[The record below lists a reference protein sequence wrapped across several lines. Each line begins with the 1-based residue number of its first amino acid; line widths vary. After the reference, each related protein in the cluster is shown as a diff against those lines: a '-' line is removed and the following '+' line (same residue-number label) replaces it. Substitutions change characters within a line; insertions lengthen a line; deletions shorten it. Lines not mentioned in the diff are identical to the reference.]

1 MWSRI
6 VLGLLLTSATLAQ
19 AEPHLPVVGE
29 VLGETPITW
38 PKMDW
43 LYDQPSHDDAAGKV
57 IVHWFC
63 APKLPACADDL
74 ARMLE
79 LRDHGK
85 VYVVAHIN
93 GSKADAK
100 RFDPIRESEGVGRG
114 TVGYG
119 KGVAA
124 VMKAMSVV
132 GPASIVVD
140 VDGKV
145 AMVTTGSS
153 AAELD
158 TRDAKVT
165 ALANAIR
172 EYVLS
177 AEGPQIVKPGERFAL
192 AMTIKL
198 SPWLRF
204 SRKTPTEFKLTAP
217 PDVTCDATKLSGDQ
231 ITTTGDL
238 LVARVTC
245 TAAKGSYELR
255 GELQFGYETPT
266 GGAGFGQEDT
276 RWKLGVAAGLTSPTP

>member
-204 SRKTPTEFKLTAP
+204 AGDVHGREGQLRAARRAAVRLRDADRRRGLWPGGHALEARRGRGPHLAHALT
-217 PDVTCDATKLSGDQ
+217 Q
-231 ITTTGDL
+231 
-238 LVARVTC
+238 
-245 TAAKGSYELR
+245 EL
-255 GELQFGYETPT
+255 
-266 GGAGFGQEDT
+266 
-276 RWKLGVAAGLTSPTP
+276 